1 MSRWAVVIAGLVAV
15 VFLSLPLMLGQA
27 SRSGRMARWD
37 AREEAGSLSERQQ
50 RIAWRLR
57 LGLRVFVTAAFLGL
71 MLFFLVRRQFV
82 NALLA
87 AAFLAFQVGLLVMT
101 VRVRPSS
108 WSSGPPAA
116 GGRRPPSDRP

>member
-1 MSRWAVVIAGLVAV
+1 MSRWAVVLAGLATV

-37 AREEAGSLSERQQ
+37 AREASGLSDRQQ

-57 LGLRVFVTAAFLGL
+57 LGLRIFVTAAFLGL
-71 MLFFLVRRQFV
+71 MLLFLARRQFV

-87 AAFLAFQVGLLVMT
+87 AAFLAFQLGLLVMA
-101 VRVRPSS
+101 VRVRPGS
-108 WSSGPPAA
+108 
-116 GGRRPPSDRP
+116 